1 MKKFFIILLCVIL
14 PVGFLFAGC
23 SNNVSIKEM
32 TENYIIQDWIA
43 VPSVSYPISATGS
56 SSTSS
61 SKIHFIFNNA
71 VSISEEEYNQKENS
85 TIENLEYDQFL
96 SNYKSKDLA
105 VDYAESKVGKF
116 RYYIGGDSNY
126 YKAEVLG
133 YELTLYSVKIYSNNY
148 LEVKLEVY
156 YSRSNETVVLSY
168 FGAHG
173 EYYRV
178 DFFRQG

>member
-116 RYYIGGDSNY
+116 RYY
-126 YKAEVLG
+126 
-133 YELTLYSVKIYSNNY
+133 ELTLYSVKIYSNNY